1 MENEDLILTRL
12 LKVLSIILILFG
24 LYTRS
29 GAIVAIACG
38 YWIAAKNPRRY
49 RVIINIGIILH
60 SLGFLQELYHL
71 AADKVYL
78 SYISL
83 FFNPFALLLLIKYY
97 PSPYPVIMSVLSF
110 FTPTE
115 MNVNLLDKHP
125 SFFKRPSRKSIVGT
139 VEGLYYNSDAFNII
153 LPEQGFQGFTPGR
166 EIVAAARKAG
176 VREGGHLL
184 DVASGLGGPSCMLAG
199 EFKIRVTGID
209 LLRRNATR
217 ANALASSLN
226 LADRVKFLPANALKL
241 PFRRGSFDYIFG
253 SDAWCHVP
261 ERKSLLKECAR
272 ILKDD
277 GIIFFFDWLDLG
289 ALSEGFRFVYSFPPL
304 ETLESYREK
313 LRETGF
319 DILFAEREDESLKKS
334 VSGIRESVKRNK
346 RRIIEECGR
355 ELYDNWD
362 FIIQYTWKMIAEGK
376 LGHGLF
382 IAKK

>member
-1 MENEDLILTRL
+1 MENEDLILTRV
-12 LKVLSIILILFG
+12 LKVFSIFLILFG

-29 GAIVAIACG
+29 AAIVAIACG
-38 YWIAAKNPRRY
+38 YWIAAKNPKRY
-49 RVIINIGIILH
+49 RVVINIGIILH
-60 SLGFLQELYHL
+60 SLGFLLELYYL
-71 AADKVYL
+71 AADKVSL

-83 FFNPFALLLLIKYY
+83 FFNPFALILLIKFY
-97 PSPYPVIMSVLSF
+97 PSPYPVIMNMLSF
-110 FTPTE
+110 FAPTE
-115 MNVNLLDKHP
+115 MNVNWLDKHP
-125 SFFKRPSRKSIVGT
+125 SFLKRSSRKSIVGT
-139 VEGLYYNSDAFNII
+139 VEGLYYNSDSFNII
-153 LPEQGFQGFTPGR
+153 LPEQGFLGFTPGR
-166 EIVAAARKAG
+166 DIIATARKAG

-209 LLRRNATR
+209 LLKRNVIR

-226 LADRVKFLPANALKL
+226 LADRVTFLPANALKL
-241 PFRRGSFDYIFG
+241 PFKKGTFDYIFG

-261 ERKSLLKECAR
+261 ERESLLKECAR

-313 LRETGF
+313 LRENGF
-319 DILFAEREDESLKKS
+319 DILFAERMDESLKNS
-334 VSGIRESVKRNK
+334 VFDIQESVKRNK
-346 RRIIEECGR
+346 RRLIEECGR

-362 FIIQYTWKMIAEGK
+362 FIVQYTWKMIAEGK
-376 LGHGLF
+376 LGHGIF